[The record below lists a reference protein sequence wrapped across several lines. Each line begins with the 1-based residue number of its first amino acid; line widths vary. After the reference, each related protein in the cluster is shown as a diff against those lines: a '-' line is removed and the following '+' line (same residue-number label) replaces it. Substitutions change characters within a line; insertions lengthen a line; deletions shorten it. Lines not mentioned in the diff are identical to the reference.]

1 MKRLEAELA
10 TGRGDVVK
18 LERERGLLGK
28 MTRRLNTLTGD
39 FQAAAVQASRWV
51 PLACCHADP
60 SSVPLTSNRHLD
72 VFDDHEA
79 AHSGPLGTVYC
90 RILAMHACSC
100 CSACCCG
107 LLLRLAANFA
117 VYAASQHNLSVSHN
131 S

>member
-72 VFDDHEA
+72 EFDDHEA
-79 AHSGPLGTVYC
+79 AHSPMC
-90 RILAMHACSC
+90 RPTGDGLLQDSGNACLQLLQC
-100 CSACCCG
+100 
-107 LLLRLAANFA
+107 LLLRLAA
-117 VYAASQHNLSVSHN
+117 AACCQFCSIRSIAA
-131 S
+131 